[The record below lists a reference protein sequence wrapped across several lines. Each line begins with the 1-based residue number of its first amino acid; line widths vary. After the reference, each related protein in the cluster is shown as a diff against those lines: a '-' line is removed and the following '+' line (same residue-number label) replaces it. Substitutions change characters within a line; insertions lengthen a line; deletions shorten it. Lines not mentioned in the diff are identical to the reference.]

1 MLMEHRSLEREYMDD
16 HVPPQEVVDEV
27 YRFLGWINRWL
38 GGTRATLHRFE
49 EFSRGWH
56 PGERV

>member
-1 MLMEHRSLEREYMDD
+1 MEHRSLEREYMDD